1 MRSAPKSPRHATGGP
16 SAPTRAVPALA
27 AVGVRPSKSRG
38 QNFLVQAAIANRIV
52 DIAALAP
59 GDEILEIG
67 PGLGILSERIA
78 AQRIARLT
86 MVEIDPRLATRLQ
99 ERFAGDRRARV
110 ILGDFLEA
118 DLSGAFDRGPIKV
131 IGNLPFNAAAA
142 ILRRLCADSR
152 ALEVMVLMFQ
162 REVAERIRARPGE
175 SAYSALSV
183 FTQLYFEI
191 ESHFRVGAGNF
202 HPRPRVDAEV
212 LVMRPYRTPR
222 FPAADEALVLRTV
235 RAAFSAPR
243 KTLRNA
249 LGQSLGLDAAKID
262 AMLLRAAIDPGVRAE
277 TLSAED
283 LLRLARE
290 LGADLK
296 IADA

>member
-1 MRSAPKSPRHATGGP
+1 M
-16 SAPTRAVPALA
+16 
-27 AVGVRPSKSRG
+27 RPSKSRG
-38 QNFLVQAAIANRIV
+38 QNFLVQAGIGNRIV
-52 DIAALAP
+52 DTAALAP
-59 GDEILEIG
+59 SDQVLEIG

-86 MVEIDPRLATRLQ
+86 MVEIDPRLAARLA

-110 ILGDFLEA
+110 ILGDFLET
-118 DLSGAFDRGPIKV
+118 DLAGLFDRGPIKV

-142 ILRRLCADSR
+142 ILRRLCGNSR
-152 ALEVMVLMFQ
+152 AIDLMVLMFQ
-162 REVAERIRARPGE
+162 REVAERIRARPGDG
-175 SAYSALSV
+175 AYSALSV
-183 FTQLYFEI
+183 FTQLYFDI

-202 HPRPRVDAEV
+202 HPRPKVDAEV

-222 FPAADEALVLRTV
+222 FVAADEATLLRTV

-249 LGQSLGLDAAKID
+249 LGNSLAIDSAKIGD
-262 AMLLRAAIDPGVRAE
+262 ALRRAAIDPGARAE
-277 TLSAED
+277 TLSADD

-290 LGADLK
+290 LAADLK

>member
-1 MRSAPKSPRHATGGP
+1 MRSAPKSPRRSSPESPAA
-16 SAPTRAVPALA
+16 SRAVPALA

-52 DIAALAP
+52 DTAALAP
-59 GDEILEIG
+59 GDHVLEIG

-78 AQRIARLT
+78 ARRIARLT
-86 MVEIDPRLATRLQ
+86 MIEIDPRLASRLQ
-99 ERFAGDRRARV
+99 ERFVGDRRAQV
-110 ILGDFLEA
+110 ILGDFLEV
-118 DLSGAFDRGPIKV
+118 DLAELFDRGPIKV

-142 ILRRLCADSR
+142 ILRRLCGDSR
-152 ALEVMVLMFQ
+152 TIDLMVLMFQ

-202 HPRPRVDAEV
+202 HPRPKVDAEV

-222 FPAADEALVLRTV
+222 FTAGDEATVLRTV

-249 LGQSLGLDAAKID
+249 LGQALGLDAARIE
-262 AMLLRAAIDPGVRAE
+262 AALRRAAIDPGVRAE
-277 TLSAED
+277 TLSADD
-283 LLRLARE
+283 LLSLARE